1 MLCSTSERYQKTG
14 ETKNKAWINI
24 VHKICVSLTLM
35 KITDSKYESP
45 KINTSNKITGKI
57 NKTIVQV
64 GTKSKIRYN
73 MNGREIEMIE
83 TITKKELPER
93 YDFTF
98 EAKGMYNEIEN
109 HFIET
114 ESEKTKWISHN
125 MFEAKGFLK
134 LLTILMPGS
143 FKKQSFKYM
152 VDFKNF
158 AEKATD

>member
-1 MLCSTSERYQKTG
+1 MKYTMEIEIDLPRDRVIALFDNADNLSKWQEGLVSFDNISGVPG
-14 ETKNKAWINI
+14 E
-24 VHKICVSLTLM
+24 
-35 KITDSKYESP
+35 
-45 KINTSNKITGKI
+45 
-57 NKTIVQV
+57 V
-64 GTKSKIRYN
+64 GTKSKIKYN

-109 HFIET
+109 HFLEIG
-114 ESEKTKWISHN
+114 SDKTKWISHN
-125 MFEAKGFLK
+125 FFEAKGFLK

-152 VDFKNF
+152 ADFKKF
-158 AEKATD
+158 AESATD